1 MNIEEQKLYSEIFS
15 ILIEKKKKEKKKKK
29 KKKGVPSAYNKPRRI
44 KKGEPGYGKKK
55 FVVHARNKDGKTKV
69 IRFGD
74 ANLEIKR
81 DSKKRRD
88 SFRARHK
95 CDTANDILSAKY
107 WSCKQWRKKS
117 KVMDSKVFDPKS
129 GKIIT
134 ESVVVYEYIFEN
146 ANMRNRY
153 IEYYNKSNQATNF
166 AKKSEALNKVFMEMS
181 RQTEDNL
188 NKQRLFK
195 LYALLKKCKTNETFE
210 DFIQK
215 YQRIIFEIADNIGF
229 QIVNYED
236 NQNNQNIQN

>member
-1 MNIEEQKLYSEIFS
+1 MNIEEQKLYSQIFS
-15 ILIEKKKKEKKKKK
+15 ILIEKKKKEKKK

-81 DSKKRRD
+81 DSKERRD
-88 SFRARHK
+88 SFRARHNCENAK
-95 CDTANDILSAKY
+95 DILTARY

-146 ANMRNRY
+146 QQFENR
-153 IEYYNKSNQATNF
+153 IKEYSKRYTNLKDVYLHLLEDLKDEHGGEQNFPEYEQLLAAINGSNTVLDLMPYKDQMSEISNRIDFGNPITKGAKDERFKS
-166 AKKSEALNKVFMEMS
+166 
-181 RQTEDNL
+181 
-188 NKQRLFK
+188 FK
-195 LYALLKKCKTNETFE
+195 L
-210 DFIQK
+210 
-215 YQRIIFEIADNIGF
+215 
-229 QIVNYED
+229 
-236 NQNNQNIQN
+236 